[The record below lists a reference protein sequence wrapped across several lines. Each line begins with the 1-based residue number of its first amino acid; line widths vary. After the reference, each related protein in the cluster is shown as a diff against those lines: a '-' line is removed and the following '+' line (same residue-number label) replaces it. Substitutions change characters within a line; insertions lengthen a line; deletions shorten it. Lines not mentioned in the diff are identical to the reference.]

1 MINQSGH
8 DRMLYEHIYRAASV
22 GIAIIEPKEGTWLS
36 VNPALCLLFGY
47 EEEALKRYGDAGLQ
61 LEQQG
66 TASLSDMTIAEQVLH
81 TPGEHYCMQR
91 EFYHHN
97 GQSIRTGIEIT
108 VIRNEGAEVIYCIA
122 QFQQLEPLHRHANT
136 NISEADREI
145 YHLITENAKD
155 LVSYS
160 NSEGILQYVSDSFY
174 TVLGYKPEEMV
185 GQTRM
190 LYYHPDDARDMM
202 NSGQAYLDQGTITRR
217 LKHKQGHYLWF
228 EISFQVVRDEQG
240 HISKVLGIGRNAN
253 DRIKYEASLREVQR
267 IARIGSWDWDI
278 PSGMICSSNE
288 AQELFPYLFQEPEVA
303 VQSVAALIYPADMDG
318 LMAAIRLSF
327 GEQRTGMHIFR
338 IALPN
343 EEMRYLQ
350 SHWQVVA
357 DHDGKPLQ
365 VIGMTQDITSR
376 IEMEERL
383 KESERQYRLI
393 SEQSLDFISRLSV
406 EQAIYL
412 YCSPACHRI
421 LGYQPEE
428 LTGTSIMNYVHP
440 DDLDAIRHYMT
451 MYTTDEQPKPVSY
464 RHRHRAGGY
473 VWLEASGR
481 FIGSGDSGA
490 EQLLSIARDIQERRQ
505 SAQLIQE
512 SEQRY
517 RSLFD
522 YNPSGVFSFDTQG
535 RYTTINAE
543 MEKLFGRKE
552 DEMIGRSFEC
562 FIAPEN
568 VYDTVEHFERALQ
581 GEPQSYESRIVV
593 KNGDI
598 RDVSVVNLPIVV
610 DEQIV
615 GVYGIA
621 TDITEMKR
629 HLEQIEKLSNEY
641 TLILNSVSEGI
652 FGLDNEGRTTFINPA
667 ATRML
672 GFSTLELAG
681 QPLLEMFQLTHADG
695 SAYLPQDHPI
705 DRALREGTS
714 YEEQEA
720 VFLRKDGSSFMVS
733 YRITPIWDRGKRKGA
748 VVVFNDITNEKQII
762 RAKELAERADRAKSE
777 FLAIMSH
784 EIRTPMNGIIG
795 MTGLLADTELDEEQ
809 RSYIEIIR
817 DSSDALLHILN
828 EILDFSRIEA
838 GKMLLE
844 HTPIKLLPLLDGVLD
859 LFTSRAAEK
868 GIELTCHT
876 DEHIPK
882 AIIGDASRLRQ
893 VLVNLI
899 SNAIKFTD
907 NGSVNV
913 TVRQAERRTN
923 ECVLEFEVSDTGI
936 GISSDKQSL
945 LFQSFSQL
953 HPSIN
958 RKYGGTGLGLAIC
971 KKLIEL
977 MGGTIN
983 VESEEGRGA
992 TFRFLL
998 PVHYLPDDYKTDKE
1012 RPKSSKQEPPVEGLS
1027 DGKYGP
1033 MRIMIAEDHPVNQK
1047 LLREMLRKMGYRT
1060 DIAHNGQ
1067 EAVTMATAHPYEL
1080 IFMDIQMPEKD
1091 GIEATR
1097 EIRERL
1103 PEHEQPIIVATTA
1116 FARSSDREMCL
1127 DAGMQDFISKP
1138 LRLQEVDRILKECAF
1153 HLHPLD

>member
-36 VNPALCLLFGY
+36 VNPALCLLLGY
-47 EEEALKRYGDAGLQ
+47 EEEELKRRGDAELQ
-61 LEQQG
+61 EKQTG
-66 TASLSDMTIAEQVLH
+66 TSVPAAMTIAQQAMH
-81 TPGEHYCMQR
+81 TPGEYYCIQR
-91 EFYHHN
+91 NLCHGN
-97 GQSIRTGIEIT
+97 GHTLRIGIELS
-108 VIRNEGAEVIYCIA
+108 VIRNEQGEVIYYIA
-122 QFQQLEPLHRHANT
+122 QFQQLERLHPHT
-136 NISEADREI
+136 NILKADREI
-145 YHLITENAKD
+145 YDLITENAKD

-160 NSEGILQYVSDSFY
+160 NSAGILQYVSESFY
-174 TVLGYKPEEMV
+174 TVLGYKPEEMI

-240 HISKVLGIGRNAN
+240 QISKVLGIGRNVN

-267 IARIGSWDWDI
+267 VARIGSWDWDI
-278 PSGMICSSNE
+278 PSATISSSKE
-288 AQELFPYLFQEPEVA
+288 AQELFPYLFQESEVPDHSISKL
-303 VQSVAALIYPADMDG
+303 VYPADLEG
-318 LMAAIRLSF
+318 LAAAVRLSF
-327 GEQRTGMHIFR
+327 GEHRTGMHIFR
-338 IALPN
+338 VALPDG
-343 EEMRYLQ
+343 EMRYLQ
-350 SHWQVVA
+350 SHWQVA
-357 DHDGKPLQ
+357 TDYNGKPIQ
-365 VIGMTQDITSR
+365 VVGMTQDITSR

-406 EQAIYL
+406 EHAVYL
-412 YCSPACHRI
+412 YCSPACQTI
-421 LGYQPEE
+421 LGYRPEE
-428 LTGTSIMNYVHP
+428 LTGTSIMDYVHP
-440 DDLDAIRHYMT
+440 DDLDAIHHYMG

-464 RHRHRAGGY
+464 RHRHRSGGY

-481 FIGSGDSGA
+481 FIGSRDGGA
-490 EQLLSIARDIQERRQ
+490 EQLLSIARDIQERRH

-522 YNPSGVFSFDTQG
+522 YNPASVFSFDTQG

-543 MEKLFGRKE
+543 MEKLVGRTE
-552 DEMIGRSFEC
+552 DELIGRSFEC

-581 GEPQSYESRIVV
+581 GEPQSYESRVVV
-593 KNGDI
+593 KNGDT

-621 TDITEMKR
+621 TDVTEMKR

-652 FGLDNEGRTTFINPA
+652 FGMDNDGCTTFINPA

-844 HTPIKLLPLLDGVLD
+844 HTPIQLLPLLDGVLD

-876 DEHIPK
+876 DELIPK

-907 NGSVNV
+907 NGGVNV
-913 TVRQAERRTN
+913 AVRQAERRAN

-977 MGGTIN
+977 MGGTIS
-983 VESEEGRGA
+983 VDSEEGRGA

-998 PVHYLPDDYKTDKE
+998 PVHYLPDDYATEVGKKE
-1012 RPKSSKQEPPVEGLS
+1012 HKQEPPHEGQG

-1033 MRIMIAEDHPVNQK
+1033 LRIMIAEDHPVNQK
-1047 LLREMLRKMGYRT
+1047 LLREMLRKMGYRI
-1060 DIAHNGQ
+1060 DIANNGQ
-1067 EAVTMATAHPYEL
+1067 EAVTMAMSHPYEL
-1080 IFMDIQMPEKD
+1080 IFMDIQMPEMD

-1103 PEHEQPIIVATTA
+1103 PEQEQPVIVATTA
-1116 FARSSDREMCL
+1116 FARSSDRDMCL

-1138 LRLQEVDRILKECAF
+1138 LRLQEVERILKECAF
-1153 HLHPLD
+1153 YLHPLD

>member
-8 DRMLYEHIYRAASV
+8 DRILYEHIYRTASV
-22 GIAIIEPKEGTWLS
+22 GIAIIEPQQGEWLS
-36 VNPALCLLFGY
+36 VNPALCTLLGY
-47 EEEALKRYGDAGLQ
+47 EEEELKQAGDAKLYA
-61 LEQQG
+61 EQDA
-66 TASLSDMTIAEQVLH
+66 ASSPYITIAEEMLR
-81 TPGEHYCMQR
+81 TPREQYSLQRHLRHGQGHIVRTSIDVSVVRDEQGEP
-91 EFYHHN
+91 
-97 GQSIRTGIEIT
+97 
-108 VIRNEGAEVIYCIA
+108 IYYIA
-122 QFQQLEPLHRHANT
+122 QFQQSEPLEPSVIA
-136 NISEADREI
+136 EADQEI
-145 YHLITENAKD
+145 YRMITENARD

-160 NSEGILQYVSDSFY
+160 NAEGILQYVSESFY
-174 TVLGYKPEEMV
+174 SVLGYTPEEMI
-185 GQTRM
+185 GQSRM
-190 LYYHPDDARDMM
+190 LYYHPDDAKNMM
-202 NSGQAYLDQGTITRR
+202 NSGQAYLDQGMITRR

-228 EISFQVVRDEQG
+228 EISFQTVRDMHGQ
-240 HISKVLGIGRNAN
+240 ISKVLGIGRNVN
-253 DRIKYEASLREVQR
+253 DRIKYEDSLREVQR
-267 IARIGSWDWDI
+267 IAQIGSWDWDI
-278 PSGMICSSNE
+278 ASGILTSSKE
-288 AQELFPYLFQEPEVA
+288 AQELFPYMFQHPES
-303 VQSVAALIYPADMDG
+303 SVEHICKLIHPVDLESM
-318 LMAAIRLSF
+318 IETVKSSF
-327 GEQRTGMHIFR
+327 RNEKTGKHIFR
-338 IALPN
+338 ILLPDGTT
-343 EEMRYLQ
+343 RYLQ
-350 SHWQVVA
+350 SHWKVST
-357 DHDGKPLQ
+357 DGTDQPLQ
-365 VIGMTQDITSR
+365 IIGMTQDITSR

-383 KESERQYRLI
+383 KESERQHRLI

-406 EQAIYL
+406 EESIYL
-412 YCSPACHRI
+412 YCSPACSTI
-421 LGYQPEE
+421 LGYHPDE
-428 LTGTSIMNYVHP
+428 LEGTSVLNYIHP
-440 DDLDAIRHYMT
+440 DDLEAIRQYMNLNT
-451 MYTTDEQPKPVSY
+451 LDEQQSKPVSY
-464 RHRHRAGGY
+464 RHRHRSGGY

-481 FIGSGDSGA
+481 FIESDESKA
-490 EQLLSIARDIQERRQ
+490 SQILLIARDIQERRH

-522 YNPSGVFSFDTQG
+522 YNPASVFSFDIQG

-543 MEKLFGRKE
+543 MEKLVGRTE
-552 DEMIGRSFEC
+552 DELIGRSFEC
-562 FIAPEN
+562 FVAPEN

-581 GEPQSYESRIVV
+581 GEPQSYESRVVV
-593 KNGDI
+593 KNGDT
-598 RDVSVVNLPIVV
+598 REVSVVNLPIVV

-629 HLEQIEKLSNEY
+629 HMEQIEKLSNEY

-652 FGLDNEGRTTFINPA
+652 FGLDTEGHTTFINPA

-672 GFSTLELAG
+672 GFSTFELVG

-705 DRALREGTS
+705 DRALREGSS

-762 RAKELAERADRAKSE
+762 RAKEIAERADRAKSE

-795 MTGLLADTELDEEQ
+795 MTGLLADTDMDEEQ

-844 HTPIKLLPLLDGVLD
+844 HTPIQVHPLLDGVLD

-876 DEHIPK
+876 SDKVPQ

-907 NGSVNV
+907 NGSV
-913 TVRQAERRTN
+913 TVSVREMERRAN

-977 MGGTIN
+977 MGGTIS
-983 VESEEGRGA
+983 VDSEEGRGA
-992 TFRFLL
+992 TFRFVL
-998 PVHYLPDDYKTDKE
+998 PVHYLPDDYTPE
-1012 RPKSSKQEPPVEGLS
+1012 YRPSQRVEEAS
-1027 DGKYGP
+1027 AEDVMDGKYGP
-1033 MRIMIAEDHPVNQK
+1033 LRILIAEDHPVNQK
-1047 LLREMLRKMGYRT
+1047 LIHEMIRKLGYRS
-1060 DIAHNGQ
+1060 DIANNGQ
-1067 EAVTMATAHPYEL
+1067 EAVNMALTRPYEL
-1080 IFMDIQMPEKD
+1080 IFMDIQMPELD

-1116 FARSSDREMCL
+1116 FARSSDRDMCL
-1127 DAGMQDFISKP
+1127 EAGMQDFISKP
-1138 LRLQEVDRILKECAF
+1138 LRLQEVERVLRECAL

>member
-8 DRMLYEHIYRAASV
+8 DRIVYEHIYRTASV
-22 GIAIIEPKEGTWLS
+22 GIAVIEPKEGSWLS
-36 VNPALCLLFGY
+36 VNPALCLLLGY
-47 EEEALKRYGDAGLQ
+47 DEQQLKRMGDAGLNA
-61 LEQQG
+61 QQG
-66 TASLSDMTIAEQVLH
+66 TASSSYMTIAGQALH
-81 TPGEHYCMQR
+81 TPGEHYCMER
-91 EFYHHN
+91 RWRHGKGHTLRIGMEL
-97 GQSIRTGIEIT
+97 S
-108 VIRNEGAEVIYCIA
+108 VIHDEDGDVAYYIVQC
-122 QFQQLEPLHRHANT
+122 QQLDLLHLHE
-136 NISEADREI
+136 NIPHADREI
-145 YHLITENAKD
+145 YRLITENAKD

-160 NSEGILQYVSDSFY
+160 NADGILQYVSESFY
-174 TVLGYKPEEMV
+174 TVLGYRPEEMI
-185 GQTRM
+185 GQSRM
-190 LYYHPDDARDMM
+190 LYYHPEDAETMM

-217 LKHKQGHYLWF
+217 LKHKQGYYLWF
-228 EISFQVVRDEQG
+228 EISFQVVRDEYG
-240 HISKVLGIGRNAN
+240 RISKVLGIGRNAN
-253 DRIKYEASLREVQR
+253 DRIKYEDSLREVQR
-267 IARIGSWDWDI
+267 VARIGSWDWDLA
-278 PSGMICSSNE
+278 SGTISSSKE
-288 AQELFPYLFQEPEVA
+288 AQELFPYLFCDPA
-303 VQSVAALIYPADMDG
+303 PAIDCIAKLIHPADMDG
-318 LMAAIRLSF
+318 LVAAIRLSF
-327 GEQRTGMHIFR
+327 GEQRTGEHIFR
-338 IALPN
+338 VALPDG
-343 EEMRYLQ
+343 EVRYLQ
-350 SHWQVVA
+350 SHWKVA
-357 DHDGKPLQ
+357 TDHSGNPLQ

-406 EQAIYL
+406 EQSIYL
-412 YCSPACHRI
+412 YCSPACHTI
-421 LGYQPEE
+421 LGYRPEE
-428 LTGTSIMNYVHP
+428 LTGTSIMDYVHP
-440 DDLDAIRHYMT
+440 DDVEAIRRYMT
-451 MYTTDEQPKPVSY
+451 IHNADEQPKPVSY
-464 RHRHRAGGY
+464 RHRHRSGGY
-473 VWLEASGR
+473 IWLEASGR
-481 FIGSGDSGA
+481 FIGSGDAGA

-522 YNPSGVFSFDTQG
+522 YNPASVFSFDTQG

-543 MEKLFGRKE
+543 MENLVGRSE
-552 DEMIGRSFEC
+552 DELIGRSFEC

-581 GEPQSYESRIVV
+581 GEPQSYESRVV
-593 KNGDI
+593 VANGDT
-598 RDVSVVNLPIVV
+598 REVSVVNLPIVV

-672 GFSTLELAG
+672 GFSTSELAG

-705 DRALREGTS
+705 DRALREGSS

-844 HTPIKLLPLLDGVLD
+844 HAPIQLLPLLAGVLD

-876 DEHIPK
+876 SEQVPQ
-882 AIIGDASRLRQ
+882 AVIGDASRLRQ

-907 NGSVNV
+907 NGSVSV
-913 TVRQAERRTN
+913 TLRQAERRAT
-923 ECVLEFEVSDTGI
+923 ECLLEFEVSDTGI

-977 MGGTIN
+977 MGGTIS
-983 VESEEGRGA
+983 VDSEEGKGA

-998 PVHYLPDDYKTDKE
+998 PVHYLPDEYTNETEQSE
-1012 RPKSSKQEPPVEGLS
+1012 RRDEPSAEGLT

-1033 MRIMIAEDHPVNQK
+1033 LRILIAEDHPVNQK
-1047 LLREMLRKMGYRT
+1047 LLREMLRKLGYRA

-1067 EAVTMATAHPYEL
+1067 EATMMAMSRPYEL
-1080 IFMDIQMPEKD
+1080 IFMDIQMPEMD

-1097 EIRERL
+1097 KLRERL
-1103 PEHEQPIIVATTA
+1103 PEHEQPVIVATTA
-1116 FARSSDREMCL
+1116 FARSTDRDMCL

-1138 LRLQEVDRILKECAF
+1138 LRLQEVERIIKQCAC